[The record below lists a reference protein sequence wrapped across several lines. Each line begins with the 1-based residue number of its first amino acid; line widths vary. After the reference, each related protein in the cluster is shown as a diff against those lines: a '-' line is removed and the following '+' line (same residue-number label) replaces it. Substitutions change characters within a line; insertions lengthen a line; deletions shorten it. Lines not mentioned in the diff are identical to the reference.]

1 MNGSQSQE
9 NRDREQV
16 LDEPEVE
23 EKTGSDGDDQE
34 EDVIFIE
41 ELKSKIGEE
50 ITEEGKSDEEEIV
63 FMGESK
69 LDPDSSEETGNND
82 EEETGN
88 EEGEGETEDDD
99 DDDYED
105 ETGNNEDET
114 GNNEDEEELKF
125 FRELKSEPELCEETG
140 NSDDDEEETGNDD
153 DEEEIIFVS
162 ESKPLPEVV
171 GETGND
177 DDDDEGEIIL
187 IGTFKPETEGTPPR
201 SPPVSPPMS
210 PPASQPRSPP
220 GFAQPLLQQK
230 GKAQHPAPSEGAR
243 PTSQQQQLGD
253 DIQETKTGSVFSCNS
268 RFPWCFG
275 HLFECL
281 ICKQQFFEEKSLKC
295 HLTRTHKTMVTF
307 NLTPISENR
316 FQCFQCGL
324 YLLHQRTPIRRHA
337 EAHGLSLDSFFTKF
351 QIEIE
356 SSKIYLPITD
366 QSLFLRAGQSALN
379 RKRKSVEI
387 NDLVKNHFKPIV
399 KPM

>member
-63 FMGESK
+63 IIGESK
-69 LDPDSSEETGNND
+69 LDPDSSEETGNN
-82 EEETGN
+82 
-88 EEGEGETEDDD
+88 
-99 DDDYED
+99 
-105 ETGNNEDET
+105 
-114 GNNEDEEELKF
+114 
-125 FRELKSEPELCEETG
+125 
-140 NSDDDEEETGNDD
+140 DEEETGNDD

-275 HLFECL
+275 QLFECL
-281 ICKQQFFEEKSLKC
+281 ICKQQFFEEKSLKV